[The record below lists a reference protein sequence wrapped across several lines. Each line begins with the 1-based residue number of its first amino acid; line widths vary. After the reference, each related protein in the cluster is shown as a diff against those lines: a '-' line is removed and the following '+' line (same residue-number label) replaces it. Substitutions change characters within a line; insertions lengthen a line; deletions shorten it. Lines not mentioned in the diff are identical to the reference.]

1 MRRHDEAAALD
12 PGRLGIGLPEP
23 AAAQGERRSR
33 VAERTEMIS
42 RDAVLADQATRRPQP
57 EPATRHTEPATRHAE
72 PATRHAPAESAT
84 RHAPAESATRH
95 ASAESA
101 TRHAPAESATRH
113 AEPTTRHAS
122 AESSSRHGSAEPTA
136 RPVEPAA
143 RRVEQTGGFRT
154 VAASS
159 VRQTEQTGGFRAV
172 QGESAHGRPESS
184 VDTGLARP
192 TAVRRAAEMTGAGY
206 RPVEN
211 AGQAEA
217 KGRRAA
223 ATGAGFRPVTPSAT
237 RRAAEHTGEYEP
249 VTAEP
254 AGRSSAEVT
263 GRRRAPEHT
272 APEVAGAHAD
282 GKSVSELLAAFGGAD
297 SPRRRRRRGED

>member
-1 MRRHDEAAALD
+1 
-12 PGRLGIGLPEP
+12 
-23 AAAQGERRSR
+23 
-33 VAERTEMIS
+33 
-42 RDAVLADQATRRPQP
+42 
-57 EPATRHTEPATRHAE
+57 TRHTEPATRHAPAE
-72 PATRHAPAESAT
+72 PSTRHAEQ
-84 RHAPAESATRH
+84 ATRH
-95 ASAESA
+95 ASVE
-101 TRHAPAESATRH
+101 PAG
-113 AEPTTRHAS
+113 
-122 AESSSRHGSAEPTA
+122 RHGSAESTA
-136 RPVEPAA
+136 RPAEPAA

-159 VRQTEQTGGFRAV
+159 VRQTEAVHQTGGFRAV
-172 QGESAHGRPESS
+172 PGESAHGRPVTPESS
-184 VDTGLARP
+184 VDAGLARP
-192 TAVRRAAEMTGAGY
+192 TAVRRAAEMTGAGF

-223 ATGAGFRPVTPSAT
+223 ATGAGFRPVTPATT

-263 GRRRAPEHT
+263 GRRRAPEPT
-272 APEVAGAHAD
+272 APEAAGVAGAHAD